1 MSLMGK
7 RHEYTMFVLTS
18 EVCCHGGASS
28 SGWPIFL
35 PLTVGDGSAYTTSHH
50 CRKSDN
56 IIYHVQDRHAH
67 DGLNLWALCGNFN
80 YHRPLW
86 AQTLELVE
94 GMLSTKKLN
103 SVMFTLEA
111 VPELR
116 M

>member
-1 MSLMGK
+1 MGK
-7 RHEYTMFVLTS
+7 RSQVYRVQS
-18 EVCCHGGASS
+18 EVCCHEGTSS
-28 SGWPIFL
+28 SGWPIFPSL
-35 PLTVGDGSAYTTSHH
+35 AVGDGSAHTTSHH

-56 IIYHVQDRHAH
+56 IINHVQDRHAH
-67 DGLNLWALCGNFN
+67 DGLNLWALCGNLN
-80 YHRPLW
+80 YHRSLW